1 MINFKGKN
9 GFKNKVALITGA
21 GSGIG
26 QATAVELA
34 RRGALLWL
42 TDINEAGLEQT
53 VQQVKAQGAICHTF
67 VGNVSSSAD
76 MKKLAKAVHDQ
87 HPALDILINN
97 AGIGVAGRFVDTT
110 LKTWNKVLD
119 VNVKGVMLGCHVF
132 APNMIAQGG
141 GHIVNVASAAAFI
154 AAKDM
159 PVYAMS
165 KYAVLG
171 FSEALRAD
179 FHEHGIGVS
188 AVCPGVINTAIVAN
202 TLFEGSV
209 GSSDAVKNKVVD
221 FYKKRNY
228 TADKVAL
235 GIIDAIENNVA
246 VRPISPEAWAM
257 YLAKR
262 WAPGLVDWI
271 GRRDLPLMN
280 AD

>member
-1 MINFKGKN
+1 MMNFKGKN
-9 GFKNKVALITGA
+9 GFQNKVALVTGA

-26 QATAVELA
+26 QATALELA
-34 RRGALLWL
+34 RRGAELWL
-42 TDINEAGLEQT
+42 SDINETGLEQT
-53 VQQVKAQGAICHTF
+53 AQQVRALGARCHTF
-67 VGNVSSSAD
+67 VANVGSSTD

-119 VNVKGVMLGCHVF
+119 VNVKGVMLGCHLF

-141 GHIVNVASAAAFI
+141 GHIVNLASAAAFI

-179 FHEHGIGVS
+179 LHESGIGVS
-188 AVCPGVINTAIVAN
+188 AVCPGVINTPIVAN
-202 TLFEGSV
+202 TLFEGNL

-221 FYKKRNY
+221 FYQKRNY
-228 TADKVAL
+228 TPDKVAL
-235 GIIDAIENNVA
+235 GIIDAIENNLA

-262 WAPGLVDWI
+262 WVPGVVDWL
-271 GRRDLPLMN
+271 GRRDLPFLA